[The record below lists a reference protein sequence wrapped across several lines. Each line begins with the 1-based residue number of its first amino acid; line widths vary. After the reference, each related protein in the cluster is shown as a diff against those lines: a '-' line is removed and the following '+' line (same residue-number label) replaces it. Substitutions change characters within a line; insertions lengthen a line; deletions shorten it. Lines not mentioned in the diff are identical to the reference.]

1 MTAPM
6 ITKTMQLV
14 GKGLLI
20 FLGGTLSLFLTS
32 SAIASHMAAAGP
44 SN

>member
-20 FLGGTLSLFLTS
+20 FLGGTLSLAPVFGHCQPYVS
-32 SAIASHMAAAGP
+32 CWP
-44 SN
+44 K

>member
-20 FLGGTLSLFLTS
+20 FLGGTLCLPLFFGHCQPYGS
-32 SAIASHMAAAGP
+32 CWP
-44 SN
+44 K